1 MLNSL
6 SKKQLSKLTSIQV
19 KLMEQCY
26 SKWEINLLLEMKKG
40 ANYFPIKS
48 KKLDNNEEVLHKFD
62 NGVTNIISEL
72 IRVLLVLLY

>member
-1 MLNSL
+1 
-6 SKKQLSKLTSIQV
+6 
-19 KLMEQCY
+19 MEQCY

-40 ANYFPIKS
+40 ANYLPIKS
-48 KKLDNNEEVLHKFD
+48 KKLDNNEEVLLKFD